1 MRIAITGGIATGKS
15 TILEEWHRHG
25 IEVGDADRVV
35 ADLWVDPDVLGEVTS
50 AAQSLG
56 AVAGT
61 KEEVRQLLTLSP
73 EFRVAVNR
81 IFHPRVVRHIRAS
94 QVAIWEVPLLIETCW
109 LGDFD
114 RILLI
119 AAPREIALERLSQRT
134 GDPVLAEK
142 LLSTQLPISA
152 KSAFADAI
160 VRTDRRLDAVLE
172 EARGI
177 GSAWLKE
184 WRHR

>member
-15 TILEEWHRHG
+15 TILGEWSRQG
-25 IEVGDADRVV
+25 IEVGDADQVV
-35 ADLWVDPDVLGEVTS
+35 ADLWVDADILSEVHAAAVALGES
-50 AAQSLG
+50 ACNKAE
-56 AVAGT
+56 ARA
-61 KEEVRQLLTLSP
+61 LLSKSP
-73 EFRVAVNR
+73 EFRVALNR
-81 IFHPRVVRHIRAS
+81 VFHPRVVDHIES
-94 QVAIWEVPLLIETCW
+94 SSIVVWEVPLLIETCW
-109 LGDFD
+109 LSSFD
-114 RILLI
+114 RVLLVY
-119 AAPREIALERLSQRT
+119 APRQVAQLRLSQRT

-177 GSAWLKE
+177 GSAWLDD
-184 WRHR
+184 WRHD